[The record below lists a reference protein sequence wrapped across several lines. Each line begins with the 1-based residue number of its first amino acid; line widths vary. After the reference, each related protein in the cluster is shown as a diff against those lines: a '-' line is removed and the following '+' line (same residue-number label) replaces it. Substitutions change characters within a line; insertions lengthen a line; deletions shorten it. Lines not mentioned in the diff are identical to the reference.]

1 MKTIFKIILIIILF
15 LFLFIFIGKNNDS
28 KTVFMENE
36 RNGNHYK
43 LIFSKEPLT
52 IRTIK
57 LKLTPFI
64 NNGYITKIYVKYDEN
79 LKDYF
84 KDMNLSENQM
94 QLVCKY
100 LSEHNIKVAGYE
112 QDKNEASKESDEKFS
127 FTNKDEAESEY
138 LNMYL
143 DEVKNVKDNTMTIEL
158 FEKMKAGDDGAKE
171 IIVNA
176 YLPKVISV
184 ASSYQSHGLSQS
196 DLIQEGNIGLLMA
209 MAQLEELNSIE
220 QIEEIID
227 SSIREAMLAAIDE
240 FEITN
245 NNNNHIIKKADMVKE
260 KAEELS
266 EAMNDKMTMEDMA
279 DYMDMDLSEIQDIL
293 RITGEEL

>member
-84 KDMNLSENQM
+84 R
-94 QLVCKY
+94 
-100 LSEHNIKVAGYE
+100 
-112 QDKNEASKESDEKFS
+112 DKEYFS
-127 FTNKDEAESEY
+127 FDNSSINTGIDTLKKEY
-138 LNMYL
+138 LNVLSSNYL
-143 DEVKNVKDNTMTIEL
+143 YNELEKNINDVSIESVDVYAEESVINNFKNKFKNVIV
-158 FEKMKAGDDGAKE
+158 EK
-171 IIVNA
+171 IN
-176 YLPKVISV
+176 
-184 ASSYQSHGLSQS
+184 
-196 DLIQEGNIGLLMA
+196 
-209 MAQLEELNSIE
+209 
-220 QIEEIID
+220 
-227 SSIREAMLAAIDE
+227 
-240 FEITN
+240 
-245 NNNNHIIKKADMVKE
+245 KK
-260 KAEELS
+260 
-266 EAMNDKMTMEDMA
+266 
-279 DYMDMDLSEIQDIL
+279 Y
-293 RITGEEL
+293 

>member
-84 KDMNLSENQM
+84 N
-94 QLVCKY
+94 
-100 LSEHNIKVAGYE
+100 
-112 QDKNEASKESDEKFS
+112 DKEYFS
-127 FTNKDEAESEY
+127 FDNSSINTGIDTLKKEY
-138 LNMYL
+138 LNVLSSNYL
-143 DEVKNVKDNTMTIEL
+143 YNELEKDINDVSIESVDVYAEESVINNFKNKFKNVIV
-158 FEKMKAGDDGAKE
+158 EK
-171 IIVNA
+171 
-176 YLPKVISV
+176 
-184 ASSYQSHGLSQS
+184 
-196 DLIQEGNIGLLMA
+196 
-209 MAQLEELNSIE
+209 LN
-220 QIEEIID
+220 
-227 SSIREAMLAAIDE
+227 
-240 FEITN
+240 
-245 NNNNHIIKKADMVKE
+245 E
-260 KAEELS
+260 K
-266 EAMNDKMTMEDMA
+266 
-279 DYMDMDLSEIQDIL
+279 Y
-293 RITGEEL
+293 

>member
-84 KDMNLSENQM
+84 KD
-94 QLVCKY
+94 
-100 LSEHNIKVAGYE
+100 
-112 QDKNEASKESDEKFS
+112 KEYFS
-127 FTNKDEAESEY
+127 FDNSSINTGIDALKKEY
-138 LNMYL
+138 LNVLSSNYL
-143 DEVKNVKDNTMTIEL
+143 YNELEKDINDVSIESVDVYAEESVINNFKNKFKNVIV
-158 FEKMKAGDDGAKE
+158 EK
-171 IIVNA
+171 IN
-176 YLPKVISV
+176 
-184 ASSYQSHGLSQS
+184 
-196 DLIQEGNIGLLMA
+196 
-209 MAQLEELNSIE
+209 
-220 QIEEIID
+220 
-227 SSIREAMLAAIDE
+227 
-240 FEITN
+240 
-245 NNNNHIIKKADMVKE
+245 E
-260 KAEELS
+260 KF
-266 EAMNDKMTMEDMA
+266 
-279 DYMDMDLSEIQDIL
+279 
-293 RITGEEL
+293 

>member
-84 KDMNLSENQM
+84 KD
-94 QLVCKY
+94 
-100 LSEHNIKVAGYE
+100 
-112 QDKNEASKESDEKFS
+112 KEYFS
-127 FTNKDEAESEY
+127 FDNSSINTGIDTLKKEY
-138 LNMYL
+138 LNVLSSNYL
-143 DEVKNVKDNTMTIEL
+143 YNEIEKDINDVSIESVDVYAEESVINNFKNKFKNVVV
-158 FEKMKAGDDGAKE
+158 EK
-171 IIVNA
+171 IN
-176 YLPKVISV
+176 
-184 ASSYQSHGLSQS
+184 
-196 DLIQEGNIGLLMA
+196 
-209 MAQLEELNSIE
+209 
-220 QIEEIID
+220 
-227 SSIREAMLAAIDE
+227 
-240 FEITN
+240 
-245 NNNNHIIKKADMVKE
+245 E
-260 KAEELS
+260 K
-266 EAMNDKMTMEDMA
+266 
-279 DYMDMDLSEIQDIL
+279 Y
-293 RITGEEL
+293 

>member
-84 KDMNLSENQM
+84 KD
-94 QLVCKY
+94 
-100 LSEHNIKVAGYE
+100 
-112 QDKNEASKESDEKFS
+112 KEYFS
-127 FTNKDEAESEY
+127 FDNSSINTGIDTLKKEY
-138 LNMYL
+138 LNVLNSNYL
-143 DEVKNVKDNTMTIEL
+143 YNEIEKDINDVSIESVDVYAEESVINNFKNKYKNVIV
-158 FEKMKAGDDGAKE
+158 EK
-171 IIVNA
+171 IN
-176 YLPKVISV
+176 
-184 ASSYQSHGLSQS
+184 
-196 DLIQEGNIGLLMA
+196 
-209 MAQLEELNSIE
+209 
-220 QIEEIID
+220 
-227 SSIREAMLAAIDE
+227 
-240 FEITN
+240 
-245 NNNNHIIKKADMVKE
+245 E
-260 KAEELS
+260 K
-266 EAMNDKMTMEDMA
+266 
-279 DYMDMDLSEIQDIL
+279 Y
-293 RITGEEL
+293 

>member
-84 KDMNLSENQM
+84 KD
-94 QLVCKY
+94 
-100 LSEHNIKVAGYE
+100 
-112 QDKNEASKESDEKFS
+112 KEYFS
-127 FTNKDEAESEY
+127 FDNSSINTGIDTLKKEY
-138 LNMYL
+138 LNVLSSNYL
-143 DEVKNVKDNTMTIEL
+143 YNEIENDINDVSIESVDVYAEESVINNFKNKFKNVIV
-158 FEKMKAGDDGAKE
+158 EK
-171 IIVNA
+171 IN
-176 YLPKVISV
+176 
-184 ASSYQSHGLSQS
+184 
-196 DLIQEGNIGLLMA
+196 
-209 MAQLEELNSIE
+209 
-220 QIEEIID
+220 
-227 SSIREAMLAAIDE
+227 
-240 FEITN
+240 
-245 NNNNHIIKKADMVKE
+245 E
-260 KAEELS
+260 K
-266 EAMNDKMTMEDMA
+266 
-279 DYMDMDLSEIQDIL
+279 Y
-293 RITGEEL
+293 

>member
-84 KDMNLSENQM
+84 KD
-94 QLVCKY
+94 
-100 LSEHNIKVAGYE
+100 
-112 QDKNEASKESDEKFS
+112 KEYFS
-127 FTNKDEAESEY
+127 FDNSSINTGIDTLKKEY
-138 LNMYL
+138 LNVLSSNYL
-143 DEVKNVKDNTMTIEL
+143 YNEIEKDINDVPIESVDVYAEESVINNFKNKFKNVIV
-158 FEKMKAGDDGAKE
+158 EK
-171 IIVNA
+171 IN
-176 YLPKVISV
+176 
-184 ASSYQSHGLSQS
+184 
-196 DLIQEGNIGLLMA
+196 
-209 MAQLEELNSIE
+209 
-220 QIEEIID
+220 
-227 SSIREAMLAAIDE
+227 
-240 FEITN
+240 
-245 NNNNHIIKKADMVKE
+245 E
-260 KAEELS
+260 K
-266 EAMNDKMTMEDMA
+266 
-279 DYMDMDLSEIQDIL
+279 Y
-293 RITGEEL
+293 

>member
-84 KDMNLSENQM
+84 KD
-94 QLVCKY
+94 
-100 LSEHNIKVAGYE
+100 
-112 QDKNEASKESDEKFS
+112 KEYFS
-127 FTNKDEAESEY
+127 FDNSSINTGIDTLKKEY
-138 LNMYL
+138 LNVLSSNYL
-143 DEVKNVKDNTMTIEL
+143 YNEIEKDIN
-158 FEKMKAGDDGAKE
+158 D
-171 IIVNA
+171 V
-176 YLPKVISV
+176 
-184 ASSYQSHGLSQS
+184 
-196 DLIQEGNIGLLMA
+196 
-209 MAQLEELNSIE
+209 SIE
-220 QIEEIID
+220 SVD
-227 SSIREAMLAAIDE
+227 
-240 FEITN
+240 
-245 NNNNHIIKKADMVKE
+245 VY
-260 KAEELS
+260 AEES
-266 EAMNDKMTMEDMA
+266 VINNFKNKFKNAIVEKINEK
-279 DYMDMDLSEIQDIL
+279 Y
-293 RITGEEL
+293 